1 MRGENFVQFALR
13 AQDFAGRDL
22 DVRRLSL
29 RASQRL
35 VDHHARMRQRR
46 TLARRTGR
54 EQHCAHRGGQPRADR
69 RHVAVHQLHRVVDAQ
84 TGRNR
89 SARRIDVELDVLL
102 RIGRF
107 QEEQL
112 RLDDVGRIVVDRRP
126 EEDDAVHHQAG
137 EDVHRGDVQLA
148 LLDDRGRH
156 VVGDD
161 GSEIVQPEAA
171 DAAMLDGVFFEFGRH
186 DCTFNM
192 VLHRCSQ
199 GFSRSP
205 HRRGPATDQ
214 KKDSANITPA
224 ESKVNHFSENR
235 VLRTIS
241 PWPVLRIRRRK
252 RPFRSP

>member
-1 MRGENFVQFALR
+1 MPNW
-13 AQDFAGRDL
+13 
-22 DVRRLSL
+22 
-29 RASQRL
+29 
-35 VDHHARMRQRR
+35 
-46 TLARRTGR
+46 
-54 EQHCAHRGGQPRADR
+54 P
-69 RHVAVHQLHRVVDAQ
+69 
-84 TGRNR
+84 NR

-192 VLHRCSQ
+192 VLHRCSP